1 MKLRYYDID
10 IGLYPTHVKLCFDE
24 KGFNQI
30 LKDFEVPEHLVTPP
44 LNGSVAETHT
54 IVKSGQC
61 LVILIVDIQARAD
74 DAASLAGTVAHE
86 TCHVVDSILE
96 HIGEPREQFGPE
108 SRAYLTQHIVE
119 QVFYQCIVE
128 CVNAERKRARA
139 AARKESKG
147 KGGTVPKVD
156 KPGDDGGA
164 RSVGD
169 LPVKDNSRGDERPK
183 GEAVSPPRV
192 HDTAASTVRHRSPR
206 LIDARNGAAVH

>member
-24 KGFNQI
+24 AGFNQI
-30 LKDFEVPEHLVTPP
+30 LKDFEVPEQLAASP

-54 IVKSGQC
+54 IARGGQC
-61 LVILIVDIQARAD
+61 LVILIVDIQLRAD

-96 HIGEPREQFGPE
+96 HIGEPKEQFGPE
-108 SRAYLTQHIVE
+108 SRAYLVQHIVE
-119 QVFYQCIVE
+119 QVFHQCIVE

-139 AARKESKG
+139 AARKEGKG
-147 KGGTVPKVD
+147 KGGTVPEVD
-156 KPGDDGGA
+156 KPGDD
-164 RSVGD
+164 RSTGSLSD
-169 LPVKDNSRGDERPK
+169 LPIKDHTRGDERPK

-192 HDTAASTVRHRSPR
+192 HDTSASTVRHRSPHF
-206 LIDARNGAAVH
+206 IDARDGTTIH